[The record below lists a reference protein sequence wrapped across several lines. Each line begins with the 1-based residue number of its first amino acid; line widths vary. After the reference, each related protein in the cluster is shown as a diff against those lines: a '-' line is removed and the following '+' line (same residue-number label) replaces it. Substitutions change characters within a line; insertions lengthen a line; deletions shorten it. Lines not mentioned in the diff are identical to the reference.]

1 MNSFVKY
8 DHGSSASEFFERTR
22 RTDADF
28 RKMIYNL
35 RVAMYKTTYKKS
47 FYWPENIPKSN
58 DHQIETRFTV
68 IPKPNE
74 DQYKKLYTPEI
85 LISRQLSENKRIVPP
100 LEYSISASPNCQ
112 DEDLNDSDTHAKS
125 LYQESYINW
134 TPSQAHKKEET
145 PEEWAQKWRNECHNV
160 RDADDL
166 VHDLSN
172 RIIKS
177 QKMILSRKKIGYA

>member
-8 DHGSSASEFFERTR
+8 DHGPSASKFFEHTR

-28 RKMIYNL
+28 RRKIYDL
-35 RVAMYKTTYKKS
+35 KIAMYKTTYKKS
-47 FYWPENIPKSN
+47 FYWPEHIPKSN
-58 DHQIETRFTV
+58 VHQVEPEFTM
-68 IPKPNE
+68 IPKLNE
-74 DQYKKLYTPEI
+74 DQYKQLYTPRI
-85 LISRQLSENKRIVPP
+85 LKHRNLSENKRIVPP
-100 LEYSISASPNCQ
+100 LEYSNSAPPKCQ
-112 DEDLNDSDTHAKS
+112 DEDLNYSDTHARS

-145 PEEWAQKWRNECHNV
+145 PEEWVQKWRNECHNV

-166 VHDLSN
+166 VQDLSN

-177 QKMILSRKKIGYA
+177 QRMILNRKKIGYA

>member
-8 DHGSSASEFFERTR
+8 DHGSSASEFFELTR

-28 RKMIYNL
+28 RRKIYDL
-35 RVAMYKTTYKKS
+35 RIAMYKSTYNKS
-47 FYWPENIPKSN
+47 FYWPEHIPKSN
-58 DHQIETRFTV
+58 VHQVEPGFTM

-74 DQYKKLYTPEI
+74 DQFKQLYTPKI
-85 LISRQLSENKRIVPP
+85 LKHRMLSENKGIEPP
-100 LEYSISASPNCQ
+100 LEYSTSTTAKCQ
-112 DEDLNDSDTHAKS
+112 DEDLNYSDTYARS

-166 VHDLSN
+166 VQDLSN

-177 QKMILSRKKIGYA
+177 RKMILSRKKIGYA

>member
-8 DHGSSASEFFERTR
+8 DHGSIASEFFEHTR

-28 RKMIYNL
+28 RRKIYDL
-35 RVAMYKTTYKKS
+35 RIAMYKTTYKKS
-47 FYWPENIPKSN
+47 FYWPEHIPKSN
-58 DHQIETRFTV
+58 VHQVEPGFTM

-74 DQYKKLYTPEI
+74 DEYKQLYMPKI
-85 LISRQLSENKRIVPP
+85 LIHRKLSENKRIVPP
-100 LEYSISASPNCQ
+100 LEYSSSAPPKCQ
-112 DEDLNDSDTHAKS
+112 DEDLNYSNTYERS

-166 VHDLSN
+166 VQDLSN

-177 QKMILSRKKIGYA
+177 RKMILSRKKIGYA